1 MKAAQVAKAANALRF
16 FYFVFIGALCSST
29 PSTAQENKSEEQTQ
43 RVEIA
48 NYKGPEL
55 RSYSQML
62 KGLIAYNEKHAHAPN
77 SELYFILIPKS
88 KKFAIQGLTMRL
100 VSDESSIN
108 IPVDEE
114 GKFQLP
120 LIALKNDDEYDLIV
134 NRPKGQYYIK
144 PYVKSPNL
152 AENSKRLGDI
162 RLECQ
167 VRWAIERQ
175 DVSPVFS
182 SYVKLFGSGNPCT
195 SRAVSV
201 LFFAPQNMDTVT
213 LENSKSPL
221 SFKVD
226 GKGQYPLPIWDGQ
239 FQDDDLIRYE
249 RKVPAVEK

>member
-1 MKAAQVAKAANALRF
+1 MRSKKTLRF
-16 FYFVFIGALCSST
+16 FYLVLIGTLFSST
-29 PSTAQENKSEEQTQ
+29 PSLAQENKPDEQTQ

-62 KGLIAYNEKHAHAPN
+62 KGLIAYKEKLVHAPD

-88 KKFAIQGLTMRL
+88 NKFAIRGLTMRL
-100 VSDESSIN
+100 VSDETSIN
-108 IPVDEE
+108 IPVDDE

-162 RLECQ
+162 RLECE

-201 LFFAPQNMDTVT
+201 LFFAPQTMDTVT

-226 GKGQYPLPIWDGQ
+226 GKGQYPLPVWDTQ
-239 FQDDDLIRYE
+239 FLDDDMIRYE
-249 RKVPAVEK
+249 RKILAVEK